1 MVGEGDV
8 GGPGGAVP
16 SGRIAVWSTISHVEL
31 VGRGD
36 REAGQ
41 WDVCSLT

>member
-1 MVGEGDV
+1 MVGEGDG

-16 SGRIAVWSTISHVEL
+16 SGRIAVLSTISHVVL
-31 VGRGD
+31 VGHGD

-41 WDVCSLT
+41 WDVC

>member
-31 VGRGD
+31 VGRG
-36 REAGQ
+36 AGKQ
-41 WDVCSLT
+41 VSGMCVR